1 MATDNGEIMFFE
13 TTGYLYNH
21 TERAFEVAEHTK
33 EEAAEKINPLLTIKD
48 VSVALIPGSG
58 GGEKRCYE
66 FVCVSEDKREVIVY
80 INLKNLEEEQI
91 FILLKTDGG
100 VLVK

>member
-1 MATDNGEIMFFE
+1 
-13 TTGYLYNH
+13 
-21 TERAFEVAEHTK
+21 VAEHTK
-33 EEAAEKINPLLTIKD
+33 EEAAEKINPLLTVKNI
-48 VSVALIPGSG
+48 SVALIPSSG

-66 FVCVSEDKREVIVY
+66 FVCVGEDEREVIVY
-80 INLKNLEEEQI
+80 INMKTLEEEQI